1 MSGLS
6 AAAACTRG
14 CASTSVG
21 KRCSSEICRMA
32 VGCSDGAAEVSSG
45 TVWHDRRVVSA
56 PPVELL
62 LAKIGLSAA
71 IVIGVSLAAERL
83 GPRLGG
89 LIAATPQ
96 LSVLALVFFTLEQGR
111 EFAAETAFWTIP
123 GMCATIPVYFVY
135 LAAADRVD
143 GSRLGSIAV

>member
-71 IVIGVSLAAERL
+71 IVIGVSLAVVCTAAAYLIRWL
-83 GPRLGG
+83 PDTAPLTRVRTTG
-89 LIAATPQ
+89 L
-96 LSVLALVFFTLEQGR
+96 VLAVR
-111 EFAAETAFWTIP
+111 AA
-123 GMCATIPVYFVY
+123 VS
-135 LAAADRVD
+135 AAAVI
-143 GSRLGSIAV
+143 GITSAAQI

>member
-1 MSGLS
+1 MTGLS

-71 IVIGVSLAAERL
+71 EFDSRWRGYLLA
-83 GPRLGG
+83 G
-89 LIAATPQ
+89 IATSAFGTPHPP
-96 LSVLALVFFTLEQGR
+96 GR
-111 EFAAETAFWTIP
+111 
-123 GMCATIPVYFVY
+123 
-135 LAAADRVD
+135 DRV
-143 GSRLGSIAV
+143 STES